1 VSSSIRRVAVTG
13 LGAICALGRD
23 VASTWEGLSAGRSG
37 IGRIGAAEG
46 SGLRFE
52 NGAEVRGFD
61 PADHFE
67 PSRAD
72 VLDRFAQ
79 FALIAAREALSD
91 SGIALTAGLRERT
104 AIFTGSC
111 LGGQLTQD
119 AGFLDLYRH
128 DRGRVHPL
136 SIPRIMA
143 NAGASQISM
152 ELGVTGPCCTMST
165 ACSSANHAIGHAFWL
180 VRSGAAELALA
191 GGSEAPFSVGHLK
204 AWEAL
209 RVIAPDTCRPF
220 SEDRRGMILG
230 EGGAMLVLEPLE
242 AAEARGARVYAEIS
256 GFGMSADAHHVTQ
269 PSVAGPVR
277 AMRAALADAGLAPEQ
292 VGYVNAHGTGTRG
305 NDPAEARAIGEVF
318 GAGLR
323 GPAVSST
330 KSVHGHALGAAGALE
345 AVATVLALEH
355 GVLPPTANFTVLD
368 PECDLDVI
376 ANVARA
382 RHVEAALSNSF
393 AFGGLNAVLAFRSAA
408 RP

>member
-1 VSSSIRRVAVTG
+1 MSGRPVAVTG

-23 VASTWEGLSAGRSG
+23 VAGTWAALSEGRSG
-37 IGRIGAAEG
+37 IARIESVDG

-52 NGAEVRGFD
+52 NGAQVRGFD
-61 PADHFE
+61 PVEHFD

-91 SGIALTAGLRERT
+91 SGISLTPELRERT
-104 AIFTGSC
+104 AVFTGSC
-111 LGGQLTQD
+111 LGGQVTQD
-119 AGFLDLYRH
+119 AGFVELYR
-128 DRGRVHPL
+128 RGRERVHPL

-191 GGSEAPFSVGHLK
+191 GGSEAPFSPGHLK

-220 SEDRRGMILG
+220 SRDRLGMILG
-230 EGGAMLVLEPLE
+230 EGGAMLVLEPLD
-242 AAEARGARVYAEIS
+242 AARARGARVYAEIA
-256 GFGMSADAHHVTQ
+256 GFGMSSDAHHVTQ
-269 PSVAGPVR
+269 PSVAGPAR

-292 VGYVNAHGTGTRG
+292 IGYVNAHGTGTRG
-305 NDPAEARAIGEVF
+305 NDSAEARAIREVF
-318 GAGLR
+318 GAR
-323 GPAVSST
+323 AAGPAVSST
-330 KSVHGHALGAAGALE
+330 KSMHGHALGAAGALE
-345 AVATVLALEH
+345 AVATVLALDA
-355 GVLPPTANFTVLD
+355 GILPPTANFTAPD
-368 PECDLDVI
+368 PECDLDAVP
-376 ANVARA
+376 NRARA
-382 RHVEAALSNSF
+382 VRVEAALSNSF
-393 AFGGLNAVLAFRSAA
+393 AFGGLNAVLAFRAHA